1 MLAFGYWCTDF
12 LVVQRAM
19 AAESMS
25 AARRTPV
32 IATIP
37 KILIPAIV
45 IIPGMIALVAKPHEG
60 VFPDT
65 YQTSPPK
72 VGDVVKEKIAPPYE
86 GLIPPKTEEKDNTKW
101 WTASKSRCNA
111 SKATT
116 KAKSN
121 STTTW
126 SSR

>member
-1 MLAFGYWCTDF
+1 MHIEWFGMVFGLGFVLAFGYWCTDF

-45 IIPGMIALVAKPHEG
+45 IVPGMIALVARPH
-60 VFPDT
+60 
-65 YQTSPPK
+65 PK
-72 VGDVVKEKIAPPYE
+72 VFGNPRQWRPARRCNSELGSPMV
-86 GLIPPKTEEKDNTKW
+86 GLIPPKIETIKENDGKVDP
-101 WTASKSRCNA
+101 SR
-111 SKATT
+111 
-116 KAKSN
+116 
-121 STTTW
+121 
-126 SSR
+126 